1 MSNEQQNQPES
12 EPSASAEV
20 PAKKTKY
27 AVYDE
32 TYLRYLGE
40 VHDTKAKATKAAKDA
55 KVKNYRIDE
64 V

>member
-1 MSNEQQNQPES
+1 MSNDQQTQPD
-12 EPSASAEV
+12 
-20 PAKKTKY
+20 PAPATTTEAPGKDVKY

-32 TYLRYLGE
+32 TYLRYRGD

-55 KVKNYRIDE
+55 KVKDYRIDE